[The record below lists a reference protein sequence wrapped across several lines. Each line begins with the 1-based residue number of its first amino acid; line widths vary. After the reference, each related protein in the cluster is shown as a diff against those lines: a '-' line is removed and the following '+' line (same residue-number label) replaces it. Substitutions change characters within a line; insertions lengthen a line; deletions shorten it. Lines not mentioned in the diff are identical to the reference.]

1 MGMWDYALIVLHTIL
16 SLARFCNF
24 GVNNFQ
30 KQADFPYSWV
40 WQIQAQKACLA
51 STKEIAHTCSFFV
64 KINDRKNLL
73 VLLIYRLL
81 FTRVAQEGYT
91 FGVLDLA
98 KRYCFPSCLNAVEVT
113 SNHVHVS
120 NIYLLCYS
128 GLFWTRW
135 SACVYRNMWW
145 SVPWAQHGDQGNCVW
160 SL

>member
-1 MGMWDYALIVLHTIL
+1 MIKWLNLLFLI
-16 SLARFCNF
+16 SLNF
-24 GVNNFQ
+24 WNNW
-30 KQADFPYSWV
+30 YYYV
-40 WQIQAQKACLA
+40 CLA
-51 STKEIAHTCSFFV
+51 CNKEIAHTCFVFV

-98 KRYCFPSCLNAVEVT
+98 KRYCFPPCLNAVEVT
-113 SNHVHVS
+113 WSSHVHVS

-128 GLFWTRW
+128 GLLWTRW

-145 SVPWAQHGDQGNCVW
+145 SVPGAQHGDQGNCVW